1 MREQPSLF
9 PNFQDWDVGFAPRF
23 HGVDGGVDSLTK
35 FHDVAQSH
43 KFFKVRIGVPPP
55 FCIRFDKVTLTRAFA
70 VVIAIMAAA
79 GKVAQIHCFTYQGLR
94 EGEKTRR
101 TLDPTPLLSGS
112 IGA

>member
-43 KFFKVRIGVPPP
+43 DCILRSPKLGVPPRV
-55 FCIRFDKVTLTRAFA
+55 CIIFDKVTLTRAFA
-70 VVIAIMAAA
+70 VVITIMAAA
-79 GKVAQIHCFTYQGLR
+79 GKVAQIRCFTCQGLR

-101 TLDPTPLLSGS
+101 TLDPHPTTQW
-112 IGA
+112 AD